1 MIEYIKANFDLSE
14 VMSFSYNLQ
23 SSQLVVHGKDELGK
37 LAVRTVN
44 LSRLDAARLFRLY
57 ITNLPGM
64 D

>member
-23 SSQLVVHGKDELGK
+23 SSQLVVHGKDGLGR

-44 LSRLDAARLFRLY
+44 LSRLDAARLFRLHVQ
-57 ITNLPGM
+57 NLPGI
-64 D
+64 